1 MTMLLAFMPFV
12 VFAAVERLT
21 SPLPGLAAAAL
32 AAAALVL
39 RDAAAPHR
47 APKILEVGTVLLFAG
62 LTLYT
67 WLDNP
72 GWTVVGVRLCVDAG
86 LLAIVL
92 LSIALRRP
100 FTLQY
105 ARERVPEALWGTPEF
120 IRTNYV
126 ITAVWSLAFIVVVL
140 AESALVYTSMSGK
153 LGIIAI
159 IAALIGAIRFT
170 GWYPEHVRR
179 RAAPRFVAPSSPR

>member
-1 MTMLLAFMPFV
+1 MAMLLAFMPFV
-12 VFAAVERLT
+12 VFAVVERLT

-47 APKILEVGTVLLFAG
+47 APKILEIGTVLLFTG
-62 LTLYT
+62 LTFYT
-67 WLDNP
+67 WLGNP
-72 GWTVVGVRLCVDAG
+72 GWSVIGVRLWVDAG

-105 ARERVPEALWGTPEF
+105 AREQVPEALWDTPEF

-126 ITAVWSLAFIVVVL
+126 ITAIWSLAFAVIVL
-140 AESALVYTSMSGK
+140 AEWAIVHTSIPQK
-153 LGIIAI
+153 LGIIAV
-159 IAALIGAIRFT
+159 IAALIGAVRFT
-170 GWYPEHVRR
+170 GWYPRHIRR
-179 RAAPRFVAPSSPR
+179 RAAA